1 MFSIQEA
8 MFSIGT
14 LAPLGLLAFSFVVGI
29 VVSALSDWRG
39 KLGSRTRLVTAQGKP
54 QAYMS
59 MHHGVVSQW

>member
-29 VVSALSDWRG
+29 AVSALSEWKG
-39 KLGSRTRLVTAQGKP
+39 KLGSRTRLVTAQGQP
-54 QAYMS
+54 QEYMS
-59 MHHGVVSQW
+59 MHHGVASWR